1 MDNVKNQTQ
10 SSVQQTSGQQL
21 TMQQQTSLHC
31 VSLKKQ
37 QIKQW
42 HKSKKLEKLAL
53 YSSCKFKTDD
63 EQQCKCV
70 GFKNSQEKASSS
82 SSTDSSTLV
91 GIQANSSCK
100 NCSHSFDLH
109 IVSLEKL
116 DDDEI
121 NRLLSLVVDV
131 ENLLMCVHLEEDNDT
146 KQVYFYLYKLLRKS
160 IHSQTR
166 PVIDNQLGTPPFEK
180 HTISKIIDNF
190 VIYKFNNANEK
201 EWHNMSDLAKMFKVC
216 LNQWKIETPST
227 RKQTLSSENYSQAKI
242 TYTQWLCYCHVPAF
256 CDSLERYET
265 AQVFGRKLLT
275 AIFNPM
281 HKQLLEKLNKEKER
295 MPTEKK
301 ALIIEKFPKFLQQL
315 GDEIANPNSP
325 IWDEQLNVKMKPPFS
340 NSTIQASSS
349 PSKKMTSSNLQQ
361 QQKKPASPTTS
372 TAKKKD
378 DKKASEKRP
387 LDQQNGNSNKKART
401 IVGDLNEKNLIKITN
416 LLKEDKMQID
426 SSNALLLENCARD
439 EAARTEEK
447 KGIIEFHV
455 VSNSINRKVDNQEML
470 WLIGLQNVFSHQL
483 PRMPKEYISRLV
495 FDPKHKTL
503 ALIKDDRVIGG
514 ICFRMFPSQ
523 GFSEIVFCAVT
534 SNEQVKGYGT
544 HLMNHLKD
552 YHIKHNIY
560 HFLTYADQ
568 FAIGY
573 FKKQGFTKE
582 IKISATAYTGYIKD
596 YEGATLMDC
605 QLKPEIIYTLFSSI
619 IHKQKDIL
627 KKLIEQK
634 QSEMTKTYNGLQQFR
649 DGGVRE
655 QVEFDAIA
663 GLKDMNIDL
672 KSERID
678 DRPFDELYPLLKS
691 LLSQVKSHSSSWPF
705 LKPVEANEAPDYY
718 DHIKYPM
725 DLKTMNERLK
735 NKYYINKR
743 LFIADMQRIFNNCR
757 AYNGSE
763 TEYYKCANVLERFF
777 WNKLKDIGL

>member
-1 MDNVKNQTQ
+1 
-10 SSVQQTSGQQL
+10 
-21 TMQQQTSLHC
+21 MQQQTSLQR

-42 HKSKKLEKLAL
+42 PKLKKLEKLAL
-53 YSSCKFKTDD
+53 YSSCKFKSDD
-63 EQQCKCV
+63 DQQCKCV
-70 GFKNSQEKASSS
+70 GFKLSQDKTP
-82 SSTDSSTLV
+82 SSTSDSTSSNC
-91 GIQANSSCK
+91 IQSNLACK
-100 NCSHSFDLH
+100 NCTHSFDSHTVTLQN
-109 IVSLEKL
+109 L
-116 DDDEI
+116 DENEI

-131 ENLLMCVHLEEDNDT
+131 ENLYMCVHLEEDNDT

-166 PVIDNQLGTPPFEK
+166 PVIDGQLGTPPFEK
-180 HTISKIIDNF
+180 LTISKIIENF
-190 VIYKFNNANEK
+190 VIYKFNSLNEK
-201 EWHNMSDLAKMFKVC
+201 EWQNMCDLAKMFKVC
-216 LNQWKIETPST
+216 LNQWKLETPNT
-227 RKQTLSSENYSQAKI
+227 RKQNHPNENFSQCKI
-242 TYTQWLCYCHVPAF
+242 IYTQWLCYCHVPAF
-256 CDSLERYET
+256 CDNLERYET

-295 MPTEKK
+295 MPTDKK
-301 ALIIEKFPKFLQQL
+301 ALIIEKFPKFLEQL
-315 GDEIANPNSP
+315 SDEIANPASP
-325 IWDEQLNVKMKPPFS
+325 IWDENFKTKPPHFVLNSNLPVGTPNKKS
-340 NSTIQASSS
+340 NSVTGTVNSIQ
-349 PSKKMTSSNLQQ
+349 KH
-361 QQKKPASPTTS
+361 KPASPVSLS
-372 TAKKKD
+372 TKKKSD
-378 DKKASEKRP
+378 DKKSLNEKRP
-387 LDQQNGNSNKKART
+387 LTHDQSVANGTVVKKART
-401 IVGDLNEKNLIKITN
+401 IAGDLNEKNLIKIIN
-416 LLKEDKMQID
+416 LLNEDKSQVD

-455 VSNSINRKVDNQEML
+455 VSNSINRTVDNQELL

-514 ICFRMFPSQ
+514 ICFRMFSSQ

-634 QSEMTKTYNGLQQFR
+634 QSELTKTFNCLQPFK

-655 QVEFDAIA
+655 QLAFDSIT
-663 GLKDMNIDL
+663 GLKEMNIDL
-672 KSERID
+672 ESERIND
-678 DRPFDELYPLLKS
+678 LPFDELYPLLKQV
-691 LLSQVKSHSSSWPF
+691 LSQIKNHNSSWPF
-705 LKPVEANEAPDYY
+705 LKPVEADEAPDYY

-725 DLKTMNERLK
+725 DLKTMTERLK
-735 NKYYINKR
+735 SKYYINKR
-743 LFIADMQRIFNNCR
+743 LFIADLQRIFNNCR
-757 AYNGSE
+757 AYNGSD

-777 WNKLKDIGL
+777 WNKMKDAGI